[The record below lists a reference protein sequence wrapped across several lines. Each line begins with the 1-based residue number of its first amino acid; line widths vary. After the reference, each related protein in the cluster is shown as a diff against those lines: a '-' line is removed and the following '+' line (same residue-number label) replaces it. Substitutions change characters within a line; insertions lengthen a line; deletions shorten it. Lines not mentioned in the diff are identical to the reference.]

1 MAPKGAE
8 VEDDDVRQ
16 WSDLIR
22 GIDVRLRVIERL
34 VWTAVGGTAVLWVVA
49 LTVIGMLL
57 KQTDRIDSI
66 ATRQA
71 SAIAERTAQIEA
83 MKGEMERIKRLNP
96 W

>member
-8 VEDDDVRQ
+8 LEDEDVRQ

-22 GIDVRLRVIERL
+22 GIDGRLRVIERL

-49 LTVIGMLL
+49 LTVIGILL
-57 KQTDRIDSI
+57 KQMERIDTISM
-66 ATRQA
+66 RQA
-71 SAIAERTAQIEA
+71 SAIAERQAQIESL
-83 MKGEMERIKRLNP
+83 KGEMERIKRLNP